1 MAGTGLYDTHL
12 IVHPDPDLADLV
24 PLYLER
30 RESDVVSLDEALRT
44 NDYATVH
51 ILGHSMKGSG
61 GGYGFDGITE
71 IGLRIE
77 SAGKNED
84 TDAAR
89 TAIED
94 LKSYLSHLE
103 VVYD

>member
-1 MAGTGLYDTHL
+1 MPGTGLYDVHL
-12 IVHPDPDLADLV
+12 IVRPEPDLADLV

-30 RESDVVSLDEALRT
+30 READIGALEDAVLT
-44 NDYATVH
+44 GDYATVH

-77 SAGKNED
+77 TAGKTSD
-84 TDAAR
+84 PDAAR

-94 LKSYLSHLE
+94 LKAYLQNLE
-103 VVYD
+103 VLYD

>member
-1 MAGTGLYDTHL
+1 MTGTGLYDEHL
-12 IVHPDPDLADLV
+12 IVRPESDLADLV
-24 PLYLER
+24 PLYIER
-30 RESDVVSLDEALRT
+30 RESDVVALDEALRA

-77 SAGKNED
+77 SAGKSGD
-84 TDAAR
+84 ADAAR
-89 TAIED
+89 TAIDD
-94 LKSYLSHLE
+94 LKSYLRNLE
-103 VVYD
+103 VIYD